1 MPAAGIELAGE
12 RPDNRGGEVKT
23 MDMDRGKAWAL
34 LEAHN
39 REDMHLK
46 HALAVEATM
55 RHFAKLAG
63 EDPDLWGLVGLLHDL
78 DWEETPDEHGKKCME
93 WLAEAGYDEAF
104 RRAVSSHA
112 WEFTGTRPESPME
125 KTLYAVDELTGL
137 LTAAALV
144 RPSRSLADLEV
155 RSVMKKW
162 KDKAFARGVNRE
174 LIARGAELLGKPV
187 DWLIQETLE
196 ALRPVERELGLGA

>member
-1 MPAAGIELAGE
+1 M
-12 RPDNRGGEVKT
+12 N
-23 MDMDRGKAWAL
+23 MDRGKAWAL
-34 LEAHN
+34 LEDHN
-39 REDMHLK
+39 SEDMHLK

-55 RHFAKLAG
+55 RHFATLAG
-63 EDPDLWGLVGLLHDL
+63 EDPELWGLVGLLHDL
-78 DWEETPDEHGKKCME
+78 DWEEAPDEHAKKSMD
-93 WLAEAGYDEAF
+93 WLREAGYDEAF
-104 RRAVSSHA
+104 CRAVSAHA
-112 WEFTGTRPESPME
+112 WEYTGTKPESLME

-174 LIARGAELLGKPV
+174 VISRGAELLEKPV

-196 ALRPVERELGLGA
+196 AMRPIEKELGLGAC

>member
-1 MPAAGIELAGE
+1 MEA
-12 RPDNRGGEVKT
+12 
-23 MDMDRGKAWAL
+23 DRNKAWTLL
-34 LEAHN
+34 LEHN
-39 REDMHLK
+39 KEDMHLK
-46 HALAVEATM
+46 HALAVEAAM

-63 EDPDLWGLVGLLHDL
+63 EDADLW
-78 DWEETPDEHGKKCME
+78 EEAPEEHAKKGPE
-93 WLAEAGYDEAF
+93 WLKEAGYDEAF
-104 RRAVSSHA
+104 CRAVSSHA
-112 WEFTGTRPESPME
+112 WEYTGTRPESLME

-174 LIARGAELLGKPV
+174 VIQRGAELLEKPLE
-187 DWLIQETLE
+187 WLIQETLE
-196 ALRPVERELGLGA
+196 ALRPVEREIGLGS